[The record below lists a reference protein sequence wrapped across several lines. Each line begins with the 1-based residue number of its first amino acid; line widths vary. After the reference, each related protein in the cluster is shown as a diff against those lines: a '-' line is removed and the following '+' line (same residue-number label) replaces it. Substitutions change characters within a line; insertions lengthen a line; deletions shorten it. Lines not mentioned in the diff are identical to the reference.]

1 MEHPMNHKTR
11 SNLVSA
17 RSVAAGVWCTL
28 CAIIFAPPVFASG
41 GGPATAAIIYFLFSP
56 VCHQT
61 PERSFALLGF
71 PLAVCHRCCGIY
83 LGLFLG
89 SLMKN
94 PWMHRSPVTRRRWIL
109 AATIPLALD
118 ALLPYAGLWA
128 NTGLSRFITGL
139 WFGIPTASLLVRGIE
154 EFLNEAP
161 WQRFALGGSSFGKAS
176 YE

>member
-1 MEHPMNHKTR
+1 MGM
-11 SNLVSA
+11 
-17 RSVAAGVWCTL
+17 
-28 CAIIFAPPVFASG
+28 
-41 GGPATAAIIYFLFSP
+41 
-56 VCHQT
+56 
-61 PERSFALLGF
+61 

-94 PWMHRSPVTRRRWIL
+94 RWMHHSPVTRRGWVL

-118 ALLPYAGLWA
+118 ALLPYTGLWA
-128 NTGLSRFITGL
+128 NTILSRFITGL

-161 WQRFALGGSSFGKAS
+161 WQRFALGGSPFRKAT

>member
-1 MEHPMNHKTR
+1 MEHPMNQNIR

-17 RSVAAGVWCTL
+17 RSVAAGVWFAL
-28 CAIIFAPPVFASG
+28 CAIIFAPPLLASS
-41 GGPATAAIIYFLFSP
+41 GGPAAAAIIYFLFSP
-56 VCHQT
+56 VCHQM
-61 PERSFALLGF
+61 PERSFALLGI

-83 LGLFLG
+83 FGLFLG
-89 SLMKN
+89 SLMKDS
-94 PWMHRSPVTRRRWIL
+94 WMHRSPMTRRRCVL

-118 ALLPYAGLWA
+118 ALLPYTELWA
-128 NTGLSRFITGL
+128 NTDLSRLITGL

-161 WQRFALGGSSFGKAS
+161 WQRFALGDSSFRKAS